1 MAEALIR
8 PAAVC
13 YRLEEGTPKGDA
25 VRQILRTRNVQIIEA
40 GEKDLGQTIG
50 DLVGVAG
57 VAARATGAAKSAGAA
72 GASRSGSASGS
83 ALGTTADIPA
93 DPFLL
98 MCFFPKDLFDG
109 FLADMRA
116 AGVYIPHKGML
127 TPTNINWKLGDLI
140 AEIRKEH
147 AYMMNRNSLQK
158 N

>member
-25 VRQILRTRNVQIIEA
+25 IRQILRTRNVQIIEA
-40 GEKDLGQTIG
+40 GEKDLGRTIG

-57 VAARATGAAKSAGAA
+57 F
-72 GASRSGSASGS
+72 SGSASG
-83 ALGTTADIPA
+83 TTVDVPT

-140 AEIRKEH
+140 AEISKEH
-147 AYMMNRNSLQK
+147 AFMMNRNSLQK

>member
-40 GEKDLGQTIG
+40 GEKDLVRTIG
-50 DLVGVAG
+50 ELVGAAG
-57 VAARATGAAKSAGAA
+57 FLGSAAGAGNDGGAA
-72 GASRSGSASGS
+72 GARTAGASR
-83 ALGTTADIPA
+83 TAGVPT

-109 FLADMRA
+109 FLGDMRA